1 MNFQQP
7 FQPSPYNRYGANYPP
22 AYQQPTYQ
30 QPTFSPAPP
39 AYQQDG
45 TIPARFVSGR
55 EEAVASNVLPGMP
68 FIFYDRAHGVVFVK
82 AIDPATGSAEFR
94 TFAEV
99 AQPAQDQAVAVPAY
113 VTVDMF
119 NAYQAEIEKRLES
132 FQPTPKRG
140 KVVNDDV

>member
-22 AYQQPTYQ
+22 TYQQPTYQ

-55 EEAVASNVLPGMP
+55 EEAVASTVFPGMP
-68 FIFYDRAHGVVFVK
+68 WIFYNRAQQIAYVK
-82 AIDPATGSAEFR
+82 SVDAQTGEVEFI
-94 TFAEV
+94 TLAKI
-99 AQPAQDQAVAVPAY
+99 PAQDQAAPTPAY

-119 NAYQAEIEKRLES
+119 QAYQAEIEKRLES

-140 KVVNDDV
+140 KAVNDDV

>member
-30 QPTFSPAPP
+30 QPAFSPAPP

-55 EEAVASNVLPGMP
+55 EEAVASTVFPGMP
-68 FIFYDRAHGVVFVK
+68 CIFYNRAQQIAYVK
-82 AIDPATGSAEFR
+82 SVDAQTGEVEFI
-94 TFAEV
+94 TLAKI
-99 AQPAQDQAVAVPAY
+99 PAQEQTAPAPAY

-119 NAYQAEIEKRLES
+119 QAYQAELEKRLES
-132 FQPTPKRG
+132 LQTTPKRG
-140 KVVNDDV
+140 KAVNEDV